1 MLMYV
6 FRMIVQIPPAHNYGR
21 DDNTIFSAVSVLE
34 RLGHSV
40 HMTVPS
46 TFSAL
51 ST

>member
-1 MLMYV
+1 MYV
-6 FRMIVQIPPAHNYGR
+6 FRMIVQISLAYNYGR
-21 DDNTIFSAVSVLE
+21 NDNTIFSAISVLE